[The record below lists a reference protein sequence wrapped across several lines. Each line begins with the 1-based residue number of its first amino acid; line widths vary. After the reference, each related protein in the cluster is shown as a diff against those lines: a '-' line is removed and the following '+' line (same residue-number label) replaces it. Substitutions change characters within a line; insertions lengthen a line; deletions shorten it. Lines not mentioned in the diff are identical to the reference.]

1 MKFTILDCQFSIDF
15 LKPGIRK
22 NYKFEIEN
30 RKSQIGEEHIM
41 SNEIWVFAEQ
51 QEGKVRKVAFEL
63 LSAGAEFSK
72 KTGSQVAAIL
82 LGSGLQ
88 EAVKS
93 LIPFADKIYLMDDP
107 AFASYTSDAYL
118 INMAPLI
125 KEHQPSI
132 LLGGA
137 TSTGKDLFPRLATH
151 LQTGYAP
158 DCTGLAMEENGKLV
172 AKRPLYGG
180 KVFAEMTFSEARPQM
195 ATVRNNTFL
204 VNQNINKSAQVISIS
219 SHTDPSSLKKK
230 VLGLEKAAG
239 TKLDITE
246 AEIVVAG
253 GRGIKAP
260 ENFKMIEEL
269 SDVLNASVGTTRAT
283 VDEGWRDQKDQ
294 IGKSGKNISAKLYM
308 AFGISGAIHHV
319 LGIGTCKTVVAVDT
333 DPNALI
339 FNYADYGIVGDL
351 FQIVPALTEEL
362 KKAMKE

>member
-1 MKFTILDCQFSIDF
+1 
-15 LKPGIRK
+15 
-22 NYKFEIEN
+22 
-30 RKSQIGEEHIM
+30 M

-51 QEGKVRKVAFEL
+51 QEGKVRKVVFEL
-63 LSAGAEFSK
+63 LSACTEFSK
-72 KTGSQVAAIL
+72 KTNQPVGAVL

-88 EAVKS
+88 ETVKS
-93 LIPFADKIYLMDDP
+93 LAPFADRIYLIED
-107 AFASYTSDAYL
+107 ASLTPYTSDAFVMGIAQL
-118 INMAPLI
+118 V
-125 KEHQPSI
+125 KEHQPSV

-137 TSTGKDLFPRLATH
+137 TSTGKDLFPRLAMR

-158 DCTGLAMEENGKLV
+158 DCTGLAMEGDGHLV
-172 AKRPLYGG
+172 ATRPLFGG
-180 KVFAEMTFSEARPQM
+180 KVFCHMTFSEVRPQM

-204 VNQNINKSAQVISIS
+204 VNENPGKSAEVLSIS
-219 SHTDPSSLKKK
+219 SKIDPSSLKKK

-239 TKLDITE
+239 AKLDITE
-246 AEIVVAG
+246 ADMVVAA
-253 GRGIKAP
+253 GRGIKGP
-260 ENFKMIEEL
+260 DHFKMIEAL
-269 SDVLNASVGTTRAT
+269 ADALNASVGTTRAV
-283 VDEGWRDQKDQ
+283 VDEGWREQKDQ

-362 KKAMKE
+362 KKTLAADR

>member
-1 MKFTILDCQFSIDF
+1 
-15 LKPGIRK
+15 
-22 NYKFEIEN
+22 
-30 RKSQIGEEHIM
+30 M
-41 SNEIWVFAEQ
+41 SNEIWVFVEQ
-51 QEGKVRKVAFEL
+51 REGKVRKVTLEL
-63 LSAGAEFSK
+63 LSAGADFSK
-72 KTGSQVAAIL
+72 KTSSQLAAIL

-93 LIPFADKIYLMDDP
+93 LTPFADKIYLIDDP
-107 AFASYTSDAYL
+107 SLASYTSEAYL
-118 INMAPLI
+118 IDMAPLI
-125 KEHQPSI
+125 KQHQPSA

-137 TSTGKDLFPRLATH
+137 TSTGKDLFPRLAMH

-158 DCTGLAMEENGKLV
+158 DCTGLTVEESGKLI

-180 KVFAEMTFSEARPQM
+180 KVFAEMAFSEDRPQM

-204 VNQNINKSAQVISIS
+204 VNQNLNKSAQVIPIS
-219 SHTDPSSLKKK
+219 SQTGSSSLKKR

-246 AEIVVAG
+246 AEIVVAA
-253 GRGIKAP
+253 GRGIKSP
-260 ENFKMIEEL
+260 ENFKILEDL
-269 SDVLNASVGTTRAT
+269 ADVLNASVGTTRAT

-308 AFGISGAIHHV
+308 AFGISGAIHHI

-351 FQIVPALTEEL
+351 FQIIPALTEEL
-362 KKAMKE
+362 KKVLAADR

>member
-1 MKFTILDCQFSIDF
+1 
-15 LKPGIRK
+15 
-22 NYKFEIEN
+22 
-30 RKSQIGEEHIM
+30 M

-51 QEGKVRKVAFEL
+51 QEGKVRKVTYEL

-72 KTGSQVAAIL
+72 KIGSQVAAIL

-88 EAVKS
+88 QAIKN
-93 LIPFADKIYLMDDP
+93 LTPFADKIYLIDDP
-107 AFASYTSDAYL
+107 SLAAYTSDAYL
-118 INMAPLI
+118 TNMAALI
-125 KEHQPSI
+125 KEHQPFV

-137 TSTGKDLFPRLATH
+137 TSTGKDLFPRLAMH

-158 DCTGLAMEENGKLV
+158 DCTGLAMEEDGKLV

-180 KVFAEMTFSEARPQM
+180 KVFAEMVFSEARPQM
-195 ATVRNNTFL
+195 VTVRNNTFL
-204 VNQNINKSAQVISIS
+204 VNQGLNKSAQVISAS
-219 SHTDPSSLKKK
+219 SQADPSSLKKK
-230 VLGLEKAAG
+230 VVGLEKTAG

-246 AEIVVAG
+246 AEIVVAA

-260 ENFKMIEEL
+260 ENFKILEEL
-269 SDVLNASVGTTRAT
+269 ADVLNASVGTTRAT

-339 FNYADYGIVGDL
+339 FNYADYGIAGDL

-362 KKAMKE
+362 KKAFAADK

>member
-1 MKFTILDCQFSIDF
+1 
-15 LKPGIRK
+15 
-22 NYKFEIEN
+22 
-30 RKSQIGEEHIM
+30 M

-51 QEGKVRKVAFEL
+51 REGKVRKVTFEL

-72 KTGSQVAAIL
+72 KSNQAVGAVL
-82 LGSGLQ
+82 LGNGLQ

-93 LIPFADKIYLMDDP
+93 LTPFADKIYLMDDP
-107 AFASYTSDAYL
+107 ALASYTSDAYL
-118 INMAPLI
+118 IQMAPLI
-125 KEHQPSI
+125 KEHQPSV
-132 LLGGA
+132 LLGGT
-137 TSTGKDLFPRLATH
+137 TSTGKDLFPRLSMH

-158 DCTGLAMEENGKLV
+158 DCTDLRMEENGKLV

-180 KVFAEMTFSEARPQM
+180 KVFAEMAFSEARPQM

-204 VNQNINKSAQVISIS
+204 VNEHLKKSAQVISIS
-219 SHTDPSSLKKK
+219 SHTDPAVLKKK
-230 VLGLEKAAG
+230 IVGLEKSAG

-246 AEIVVAG
+246 AEIVVAA

-260 ENFKMIEEL
+260 ENFKIMEEL
-269 SDVLNASVGTTRAT
+269 ADVLNASVGTTRAT
-283 VDEGWRDQKDQ
+283 VDEGWRDLKDQ

-308 AFGISGAIHHV
+308 AFGISGAIHHI

-351 FQIVPALTEEL
+351 FQIVPALTEAL
-362 KKAMKE
+362 KKALAADK

>member
-1 MKFTILDCQFSIDF
+1 MT
-15 LKPGIRK
+15 
-22 NYKFEIEN
+22 
-30 RKSQIGEEHIM
+30 
-41 SNEIWVFAEQ
+41 NEIWVLGEQ
-51 QEGKVRKVAFEL
+51 QEGEVRKVTFEL
-63 LSAGAEFSK
+63 LTAGAEFSK
-72 KTGSQVAAIL
+72 KTKQSVGVIL

-88 EAVKS
+88 EAVKD
-93 LIPFADKIYLMDDP
+93 LTLYADKIYLVDDP
-107 AFASYTSDAYL
+107 ALASYTSDAYL
-118 INMAPLI
+118 AVMAPFI

-137 TSTGKDLFPRLATH
+137 TSTGKDLFPRLAMH

-158 DCTGLAMEENGKLV
+158 DCTGLAVEENGKLI

-180 KVFAEMTFSEARPQM
+180 KVFAEITFSEARPQM

-204 VNQNINKSAQVISIS
+204 INENPGKSAQVVLIS
-219 SHTDPSSLKKK
+219 SHINPSSLKKK
-230 VLGLEKAAG
+230 VIGVEKAAG

-246 AEIVVAG
+246 ADVVVAA
-253 GRGIKAP
+253 GRGIKGS

-269 SDVLNASVGTTRAT
+269 ADVLNASVGTTRAV

-308 AFGISGAIHHV
+308 AFGISGAVHHV
-319 LGIGTCKTVVAVDT
+319 LGIGTCKTVVAVDM

-362 KKAMKE
+362 KKILKE

>member
-1 MKFTILDCQFSIDF
+1 M
-15 LKPGIRK
+15 P
-22 NYKFEIEN
+22 
-30 RKSQIGEEHIM
+30 
-41 SNEIWVFAEQ
+41 NEILVFAEQ
-51 QEGKVRKVAFEL
+51 REGKVRKVAFEL
-63 LSAGAEFSK
+63 LSASAEFSK
-72 KTGSQVAAIL
+72 KTGSQVGAII

-88 EAVKS
+88 EAVKT
-93 LIPFADKIYLMDDP
+93 LTPFADKIYVIDDP
-107 AFASYTSDAYL
+107 ALASYTSDSYL
-118 INMAPLI
+118 INMASLI

-137 TSTGKDLFPRLATH
+137 TSTGKDLFPRLAMH

-158 DCTGLAMEENGKLV
+158 DCTDLALGGDGKLI
-172 AKRPLYGG
+172 AKRPLFGG
-180 KVFAEMTFSEARPQM
+180 KVFAEMAFSEARPQM

-204 VNQNINKSAQVISIS
+204 ISENPGKSAQVISIS
-219 SHTDPSSLKKK
+219 SLTDPSSLKKR

-246 AEIVVAG
+246 AEIVVAA

-260 ENFKMIEEL
+260 ENFKILEEL
-269 SDVLNASVGTTRAT
+269 ADVLNASVGTTRAT

-333 DPNALI
+333 DSNALI

-351 FQIVPALTEEL
+351 FQVVPALTEEL
-362 KKAMKE
+362 KKALKE

>member
-1 MKFTILDCQFSIDF
+1 M
-15 LKPGIRK
+15 P
-22 NYKFEIEN
+22 
-30 RKSQIGEEHIM
+30 
-41 SNEIWVFAEQ
+41 NEIWVLAEQ
-51 QEGKVRKVAFEL
+51 REGKVRKVTFEL
-63 LSAGAEFSK
+63 LSACAEFSE
-72 KTGSQVAAIL
+72 KTGFQVGAIV

-88 EAVKS
+88 EAAKNLS
-93 LIPFADKIYLMDDP
+93 PFADKIYLIDDP
-107 AFASYTSDAYL
+107 ALASYTSDTYL

-125 KEHQPSI
+125 KKHRPSV

-137 TSTGKDLFPRLATH
+137 TSTGKDLFPRLAMH

-158 DCTGLAMEENGKLV
+158 DCTGLNIEENGKLI

-180 KVFAEMTFSEARPQM
+180 KVFAEMIFSEARPQM

-204 VNQNINKSAQVISIS
+204 VNHHLSKSAQVISIP

-230 VLGLEKAAG
+230 IVGLEKAAG

-246 AEIVVAG
+246 AEVVVAA

-260 ENFKMIEEL
+260 ENFKIMEEL
-269 SDVLNASVGTTRAT
+269 ADVLNASVGTTRAI

-308 AFGISGAIHHV
+308 AFGISGAIHHI

-351 FQIVPALTEEL
+351 FQIIPALTEEL
-362 KKAMKE
+362 KKALKE

>member
-1 MKFTILDCQFSIDF
+1 
-15 LKPGIRK
+15 
-22 NYKFEIEN
+22 
-30 RKSQIGEEHIM
+30 M
-41 SNEIWVFAEQ
+41 SSEIWVFAEQ
-51 QEGKVRKVAFEL
+51 REEKLRKVAFEL
-63 LSAGAEFSK
+63 LSVSAEFSK
-72 KTGSQVAAIL
+72 KTGSQVGAII

-88 EAVKS
+88 EAVKT
-93 LIPFADKIYLMDDP
+93 LTPFADKIYLIDDP
-107 AFASYTSDAYL
+107 ALASYTSDTYL
-118 INMAPLI
+118 INMASLI
-125 KEHQPSI
+125 KEYQPSI

-137 TSTGKDLFPRLATH
+137 TSTGKDFFPRLAMH

-158 DCTGLAMEENGKLV
+158 DCTGLALGGDGKLI

-180 KVFAEMTFSEARPQM
+180 KIFAEIAFSEARPQL

-204 VNQNINKSAQVISIS
+204 VNHDVGKSAQIISIS
-219 SHTDPSSLKKK
+219 AQTDPSSLKKK
-230 VLGLEKAAG
+230 VLGLEKAGG

-246 AEIVVAG
+246 AEIVVAA

-260 ENFKMIEEL
+260 ENFNILEEL
-269 SDVLNASVGTTRAT
+269 ADVLNASVGTTRAT

-351 FQIVPALTEEL
+351 FQIIPALTEEL
-362 KKAMKE
+362 KKALKE

>member
-1 MKFTILDCQFSIDF
+1 MM
-15 LKPGIRK
+15 P
-22 NYKFEIEN
+22 
-30 RKSQIGEEHIM
+30 
-41 SNEIWVFAEQ
+41 NEIWVLAEQ
-51 QEGKVRKVAFEL
+51 RDGKVKKVTYEL
-63 LSAGAEFSK
+63 LSAAAEFSK
-72 KTGSQVAAIL
+72 KKGSQVAAIL

-88 EAVKS
+88 ETVKTLTS
-93 LIPFADKIYLMDDP
+93 FADKIYLIDDFSL
-107 AFASYTSDAYL
+107 AAYTSDAYL
-118 INMAPLI
+118 TNMAPLI
-125 KEHQPSI
+125 KDHQPSV

-137 TSTGKDLFPRLATH
+137 TSTGKDLFPRLAMH

-158 DCTGLAMEENGKLV
+158 DCTGLFMEENGKLV
-172 AKRPLYGG
+172 AERPLYGG
-180 KVFAEMTFSEARPQM
+180 KVFAQMAFSEARPQM

-204 VNQNINKSAQVISIS
+204 VDQNLNKSAQVISPS
-219 SHTDPSSLKKK
+219 SQTDPSSLKKK
-230 VLGLEKAAG
+230 VIGLEKSAG

-246 AEIVVAG
+246 AEIVVAA

-260 ENFKMIEEL
+260 ENFKILEAL
-269 SDVLNASVGTTRAT
+269 ADALNASVGTTRAT

-362 KKAMKE
+362 KKALADR

>member
-1 MKFTILDCQFSIDF
+1 M
-15 LKPGIRK
+15 P
-22 NYKFEIEN
+22 
-30 RKSQIGEEHIM
+30 
-41 SNEIWVFAEQ
+41 NEIWVFAEHQ
-51 QEGKVRKVAFEL
+51 DGRVRKTTFEL

-72 KTGSQVAAIL
+72 KTNQPVGAVL

-88 EAVKS
+88 ETVKS
-93 LIPFADKIYLMDDP
+93 LAPFADKIYLMEDAVLTP
-107 AFASYTSDAYL
+107 YTSDAFVMGIAQL
-118 INMAPLI
+118 V
-125 KEHQPSI
+125 KEHQPSV

-137 TSTGKDLFPRLATH
+137 TSTGKDLFPRLAMR

-158 DCTGLAMEENGKLV
+158 DCTGLAMEGDGHLV
-172 AKRPLYGG
+172 ATRPLFGG
-180 KVFAEMTFSEARPQM
+180 KVFCKMTFSEARPQM

-204 VNQNINKSAQVISIS
+204 VNENPGRSAEVISIS
-219 SHTDPSSLKKK
+219 PKIDPSSLRKK

-239 TKLDITE
+239 AKLDITE
-246 AEIVVAG
+246 ADMVVAA
-253 GRGIKAP
+253 GRGIKAADH
-260 ENFKMIEEL
+260 FKMIEAL
-269 SDVLNASVGTTRAT
+269 ADALNASVGTTRAV

-362 KKAMKE
+362 KKVLSNA

>member
-1 MKFTILDCQFSIDF
+1 MVM
-15 LKPGIRK
+15 P
-22 NYKFEIEN
+22 
-30 RKSQIGEEHIM
+30 
-41 SNEIWVFAEQ
+41 NEIWVLAEQ
-51 QEGKVRKVAFEL
+51 VDGRVKKITFEL
-63 LSAGAEFSK
+63 LTAGAGFSK
-72 KTGSQVAAIL
+72 KTNQAVGAVL
-82 LGSGLQ
+82 LGNGLQ

-93 LIPFADKIYLMDDP
+93 LTPYADKIYLIDDP
-107 AFASYTSDAYL
+107 ALASYTSDAYL
-118 INMAPLI
+118 INMAPFI
-125 KEHQPSI
+125 KEHQPSV

-137 TSTGKDLFPRLATH
+137 TSTGKDLFPRLAMH

-158 DCTGLAMEENGKLV
+158 DCTGLTMEENGKLV

-180 KVFAEMTFSEARPQM
+180 KVFAEMAFSEAKPQM

-204 VNQNINKSAQVISIS
+204 VNENLGKSAQVISIS

-230 VLGLEKAAG
+230 VVGLEKAAG

-260 ENFKMIEEL
+260 ENFKIIEEL
-269 SDVLNASVGTTRAT
+269 ADVLNASVGATRAT

-362 KKAMKE
+362 KKALTEK

>member
-1 MKFTILDCQFSIDF
+1 MPNDIWVLAEHQNGK
-15 LKPGIRK
+15 IRK
-22 NYKFEIEN
+22 IT
-30 RKSQIGEEHIM
+30 
-41 SNEIWVFAEQ
+41 
-51 QEGKVRKVAFEL
+51 FEL
-63 LSAGAEFSK
+63 LTAGIEFSK
-72 KTGSQVAAIL
+72 KTGREVAALL

-88 EAVKS
+88 DAVNS
-93 LIPFADKIYLMDDP
+93 LKPFADKIYLIDDLALNP
-107 AFASYTSDAYL
+107 YTSDTYL
-118 INMAPLI
+118 MNIGPLV

-137 TSTGKDLFPRLATH
+137 TSTGKDLFPRLAMH

-158 DCTGLAMEENGKLV
+158 DCTGLSMEENEKFT
-172 AKRPLYGG
+172 AIRPLFGG
-180 KVFAEMTFSEARPQM
+180 KVFSEITFSDTRPQM
-195 ATVRNNTFL
+195 ATVRNNTFI
-204 VNQNINKSAQVISIS
+204 VNENPYKSAQVISVSPHVDLFS
-219 SHTDPSSLKKK
+219 SKKK
-230 VLGLEKAAG
+230 VIGLEKASG

-246 AEIVVAG
+246 ADIVVAA

-260 ENFKMIEEL
+260 ENFKIVEDLAE
-269 SDVLNASVGTTRAT
+269 VLNASVGTSRAV

-308 AFGISGAIHHV
+308 TFGISGAIHHV

-362 KKAMKE
+362 KKVLSTE

>member
-1 MKFTILDCQFSIDF
+1 
-15 LKPGIRK
+15 
-22 NYKFEIEN
+22 
-30 RKSQIGEEHIM
+30 M
-41 SNEIWVFAEQ
+41 SNEIWVVAEQ
-51 QEGKVRKVAFEL
+51 QEGKVRKVTYEL

-88 EAVKS
+88 EAVKNLAS
-93 LIPFADKIYLMDDP
+93 FADKIYVIDDP
-107 AFASYTSDAYL
+107 SLSTYTSDTYL
-118 INMAPLI
+118 ANIATLI
-125 KEHQPSI
+125 KEHQPSV

-137 TSTGKDLFPRLATH
+137 TSTGKDLFPRLAMRV
-151 LQTGYAP
+151 QTGYAP
-158 DCTGLAMEENGKLV
+158 DCTGLAIEENGKLV

-180 KVFAEMTFSEARPQM
+180 KVFTEIVFSEVRPQM
-195 ATVRNNTFL
+195 ATIRNNTFL
-204 VNQNINKSAQVISIS
+204 VNQSLSKAAQVISLS
-219 SHTDPSSLKKK
+219 SQTDSSLKKK
-230 VLGLEKAAG
+230 VIGLEKTAG

-246 AEIVVAG
+246 AEIVVAA

-260 ENFKMIEEL
+260 ENFKILEEL
-269 SDVLNASVGTTRAT
+269 ADVLNASVGTTRAT

-319 LGIGTCKTVVAVDT
+319 LGIGTCKTVVAVDM

-362 KKAMKE
+362 KKALAAEK

>member
-1 MKFTILDCQFSIDF
+1 M
-15 LKPGIRK
+15 P
-22 NYKFEIEN
+22 
-30 RKSQIGEEHIM
+30 
-41 SNEIWVFAEQ
+41 NEIWVLAEQ
-51 QEGKVRKVAFEL
+51 REGKVRKVTFEL
-63 LSAGAEFSK
+63 LSACAEFSE
-72 KTGSQVAAIL
+72 KTGFQVGAIV

-88 EAVKS
+88 EAAKNLS
-93 LIPFADKIYLMDDP
+93 PFADKIYLIDDP
-107 AFASYTSDAYL
+107 ALASYTSDTYL

-125 KEHQPSI
+125 KEHRPSI

-137 TSTGKDLFPRLATH
+137 TSTGKDLFPRLAMH

-158 DCTGLAMEENGKLV
+158 DCTGLNIEENGKLI

-180 KVFAEMTFSEARPQM
+180 KVFAEMIFSEARPQM

-204 VNQNINKSAQVISIS
+204 VNHHLSKSAQVISIP

-230 VLGLEKAAG
+230 IVGLEKAAG

-246 AEIVVAG
+246 AEVVVAA
-253 GRGIKAP
+253 GRGIKTP
-260 ENFKMIEEL
+260 ENFKIMEEL
-269 SDVLNASVGTTRAT
+269 ANVLNASVGTTRAI

-351 FQIVPALTEEL
+351 FQIIPALTEEL
-362 KKAMKE
+362 KKALKE

>member
-1 MKFTILDCQFSIDF
+1 MPD
-15 LKPGIRK
+15 
-22 NYKFEIEN
+22 
-30 RKSQIGEEHIM
+30 
-41 SNEIWVFAEQ
+41 EIWVFAEQ
-51 QEGKVRKVAFEL
+51 QEGKVRKVTFEL
-63 LSAGAEFSK
+63 LTAVAEFSK
-72 KTGSQVAAIL
+72 KTNQAVGVIL

-88 EAVKS
+88 QAVKG
-93 LIPFADKIYLMDDP
+93 LTPYADKIYLIDDP
-107 AFASYTSDAYL
+107 ALASYTSDAYL
-118 INMAPLI
+118 VNMAPFI
-125 KEHQPSI
+125 KEHQPSV

-137 TSTGKDLFPRLATH
+137 TSTGKDLFPRLAMH

-158 DCTGLAMEENGKLV
+158 DCTGLAVEENGKLI

-180 KVFAEMTFSEARPQM
+180 KVFAEITFSEARPQM

-204 VNQNINKSAQVISIS
+204 INENLGKSAQVVSIS
-219 SHTDPSSLKKK
+219 SHINPSSLKKR
-230 VLGLEKAAG
+230 VIGVEKAAG

-246 AEIVVAG
+246 ADVVVAA
-253 GRGIKAP
+253 GRGIKGS
-260 ENFKMIEEL
+260 ENFKMIDQL
-269 SDVLNASVGTTRAT
+269 ADVLNASVGTTRAV

-308 AFGISGAIHHV
+308 AFGISGAVHHV

-362 KKAMKE
+362 KKVLKE

>member
-1 MKFTILDCQFSIDF
+1 MA
-15 LKPGIRK
+15 
-22 NYKFEIEN
+22 
-30 RKSQIGEEHIM
+30 
-41 SNEIWVFAEQ
+41 NEIWIFAEH
-51 QEGKVRKVAFEL
+51 QEGRVRKVAFEL
-63 LSAGAEFSK
+63 LTAAAEFSK
-72 KTGSQVAAIL
+72 KTGQTVSAVL

-88 EAVKS
+88 EAVKG
-93 LIPFADKIYLMDDP
+93 LIPFADKIYLCDDP
-107 AFASYTSDAYL
+107 GLVPYTSETYL
-118 INMAPLI
+118 ANIVRLV

-137 TSTGKDLFPRLATH
+137 TSTGKDLFPRLAMH

-158 DCTGLAMEENGKLV
+158 DCTGLTMGGDGRLL

-180 KVFAEMTFSEARPQM
+180 KVFAEMSFSEAKPQM
-195 ATVRNNTFL
+195 ATVRNNTFI
-204 VNQNINKSAQVISIS
+204 VNENPGRSAQIIPIS
-219 SHTDPSSLKKK
+219 SQVDPSSLKKR
-230 VLGLEKAAG
+230 VVELEKASGA
-239 TKLDITE
+239 KLDITE
-246 AEIVVAG
+246 ADIVVAA

-260 ENFKMIEEL
+260 GNFKIMEDLAE
-269 SDVLNASVGTTRAT
+269 VLNASVGTTRAT

-333 DPNALI
+333 DPNALL

-362 KKAMKE
+362 KNALRNT